1 VYGTGKRKWR
11 ADAVGHLPS
20 LMIRLNVRVIPRE
33 NTLHTGCFTFDRT
46 DTEKYEEMEHEKR
59 TDSGRKN

>member
-1 VYGTGKRKWR
+1 M
-11 ADAVGHLPS
+11 GHLPS